1 MPAKAGIHGREKHK
15 TWIPA
20 FAGMT
25 EFRQQCARTNN
36 KLISGAQDQDMH
48 PLRKRLF
55 QFPVVRFLA
64 SLKITVTCLFLL
76 FLLTLWGTIAQ
87 VEIGLYQ
94 AQQQFF
100 NSWFFPAFGFLP
112 FPGAQGVMLVLF
124 FNLLCAF
131 TGRFAFRWRNLGLL
145 MTHIGLLIYFVAAY
159 VTFQVAQ
166 ETSLTLREGE
176 TADASKAYHHW
187 ELALWPK
194 EGGETNAG
202 TAVDSRALRTGESI
216 VLDTPPATLEITS
229 YYKNAAAY
237 TAAPAD
243 FKTDYLNT
251 NNIKH
256 LAAEPLEKEPEKNLP
271 GLILKI
277 RTEPEGAK
285 DVLLFGGESGP
296 TPVSLNG
303 RTYNLQLRLKKFKLP
318 FSITL
323 NKFEREFHPGTETPR
338 AFRSFVTIAHD
349 GLERTKEIYMNHPLR
364 FKDFTLYQA
373 SYAVDQAGRELST
386 LAVVRNSG
394 RLLPYIASFVT
405 FGGLALHFLVMAFR
419 KPGGRRP

>member
-1 MPAKAGIHGREKHK
+1 
-15 TWIPA
+15 
-20 FAGMT
+20 
-25 EFRQQCARTNN
+25 
-36 KLISGAQDQDMH
+36 MH
-48 PLRKRLF
+48 PLRKRVF

-64 SLKITVTCLFLL
+64 SLKITVVCLTLL
-76 FLLTLWGTIAQ
+76 FILTLWGTVAQ

-100 NSWFFPAFGFLP
+100 NSWYFLAFGFLP
-112 FPGAQGVMLVLF
+112 FPGAQGVMWVLF
-124 FNLLCAF
+124 LNLLCAF
-131 TGRFAFRWRNLGLL
+131 LGRFAFRWRNLGLL
-145 MTHIGLLIYFVAAY
+145 ATHIGLLIYFVAAY
-159 VTFQVAQ
+159 VTFQVVQ

-187 ELALWPK
+187 ELALWP
-194 EGGETNAG
+194 EESRGENTV
-202 TAVDSRALRTGESI
+202 TAVDSRALRPGESI
-216 VLDTPPATLEITS
+216 ILDTPPAALEITS
-229 YYKNAAAY
+229 YYKNASAY
-237 TAAPAD
+237 TAAPEGR
-243 FKTDYLNT
+243 KTDYLNV

-256 LAAEPLEKEPEKNLP
+256 LAAGPLEREPEKNLP

-277 RTEPEGAK
+277 RARPEGEK
-285 DVLLFGGESGP
+285 DVLLFGGESRP
-296 TPVSLNG
+296 TPIRLNG

-318 FSITL
+318 FEITL

-373 SYAVDQAGRELST
+373 SYAVDQEGRELST
-386 LAVVRNSG
+386 LAVVKNSG

-405 FGGLALHFLVMAFR
+405 FGGLALHFLIMAFR
-419 KPGGRRP
+419 KPKGRRP